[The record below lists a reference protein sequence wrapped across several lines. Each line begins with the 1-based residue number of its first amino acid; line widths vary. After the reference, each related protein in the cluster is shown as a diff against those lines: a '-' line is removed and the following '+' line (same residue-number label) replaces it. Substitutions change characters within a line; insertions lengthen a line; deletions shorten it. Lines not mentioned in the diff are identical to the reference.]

1 MIKPSKAFG
10 GGWIKALFSGIIS
23 IGFFLTRASCSPAGF
38 SIAFGST
45 GVAVGAGNAAF
56 VSGAV
61 FSGRIVSATGAGG
74 SSFIAGI
81 GSGNFATIV
90 GAATISGAF
99 ISTTRFGSDLFST
112 GFDGMANPVAFC
124 GSLIG
129 FRSASFRFVSGDGFG
144 VASLISSGSGF
155 SALSFSGAGG
165 AFAGVSTIDGN
176 ATGSGLALGI
186 STGFSATIGAGANAT
201 GAGDTWG
208 SGDGGSGF
216 NSDTGVT
223 VRAVSA
229 AASCAIFSAPTL
241 SLGGTP
247 FSPELLDM
255 PFAGEFVGLFFG
267 AAGGVALTSALV
279 SDGLGFAARRGST
292 SLAAVS
298 FFSLS
303 AF

>member
-1 MIKPSKAFG
+1 MDSLG
-10 GGWIKALFSGIIS
+10 LTGI
-23 IGFFLTRASCSPAGF
+23 SCCRF
-38 SIAFGST
+38 DE
-45 GVAVGAGNAAF
+45 VGAGNAAF

-112 GFDGMANPVAFC
+112 GFDGMANAAAFC

-155 SALSFSGAGG
+155 SALSSCEVGSDFS
-165 AFAGVSTIDGN
+165 GVSTIDGN
-176 ATGSGLALGI
+176 ATGSGSPLGI
-186 STGFSATIGAGANAT
+186 SIAFAATIGAGADTT
-201 GAGDTWG
+201 GAGAAWG
-208 SGDGGSGF
+208 GGTNDGSGF
-216 NSDTGVT
+216 NSAAGATGP
-223 VRAVSA
+223 AVSA
-229 AASCAIFSAPTL
+229 AAPCVISAAPTL
-241 SLGGTP
+241 SRGDTAL
-247 FSPELLDM
+247 SPELLDM

-292 SLAAVS
+292 SLAAIS